1 VPVVAG
7 AAVGGGGRA
16 PERLPRRQ
24 LASSAVGW
32 RPGGD
37 VGAVLGDGAGIALK
51 LLSKRVAA
59 AATLGCNSPS
69 TLSE

>member
-24 LASSAVGW
+24 LASSALGW
-32 RPGGD
+32 GSDGD
-37 VGAVLGDGAGIALK
+37 VGAVHGDGKGGLVK
-51 LLSKRVAA
+51 
-59 AATLGCNSPS
+59 
-69 TLSE
+69 